1 MTLVSFLDDIM
12 TLSNRIRLL
21 LHFASVMLMAQE
33 LAVFSMPWYLL
44 LILFVVVVGVINAY
58 NFMDGINGIT
68 ASYSLAVGVLLLLI
82 NQSWLTKREIEP
94 FVHPDLLI
102 YSLIGVLVFAF
113 FNFRNRAK
121 CFAGDV
127 GSVAIAYILLF
138 CLGAL
143 ILLSEQPIYF
153 LFLTVYGLD
162 SVWTILRRLYLGE
175 NIFQAHRS
183 HLYQFLAN
191 EAGVNKLIVSA
202 SYALIQFLIGLAVIE
217 FAGRSTSEQWLFTA
231 LLLGGGSVVY
241 LLLKTWLI
249 RKFG

>member
-1 MTLVSFLDDIM
+1 M
-12 TLSNRIRLL
+12 
-21 LHFASVMLMAQE
+21 
-33 LAVFSMPWYLL
+33 
-44 LILFVVVVGVINAY
+44 
-58 NFMDGINGIT
+58 
-68 ASYSLAVGVLLLLI
+68 
-82 NQSWLTKREIEP
+82 
-94 FVHPDLLI
+94 
-102 YSLIGVLVFAF
+102 
-113 FNFRNRAK
+113 
-121 CFAGDV
+121 
-127 GSVAIAYILLF
+127 AIAYILLF

-143 ILLSEQPIYF
+143 ILQSEQPIYF

-217 FAGRSTSEQWLFTA
+217 CAGRSTSEQWLFTA